1 MGHRVAQ
8 SLVGSEGCIIQPRRS
23 CILELKNGGNGRAPP
38 RQRPPGVPKRASLQ
52 LPSHYLFNVTRPR
65 EDNARRHS
73 QILPSLFFTF
83 LFRSVDGFPP
93 VWVTLVLSL
102 YPGSPLHP
110 LLALTPTSHPVPFAR
125 VFNFWL
131 NFLPTRLST
140 AERERL
146 SAVDGR
152 LRLVASS
159 QTRIKR
165 AIDVGKS
172 PGNLPARPL
181 SWITLAGSV
190 LCTPWLI
197 ERNGDCI
204 RKHAYW

>member
-1 MGHRVAQ
+1 M
-8 SLVGSEGCIIQPRRS
+8 QPRRS

-52 LPSHYLFNVTRPR
+52 PPSHYLFNVTRPR

-83 LFRSVDGFPP
+83 LYTSADGFPP
-93 VWVTLVLSL
+93 VWTMSVLSL
-102 YPGSPLHP
+102 HP
-110 LLALTPTSHPVPFAR
+110 LCPSLSTIHPVSFAQLL
-125 VFNFWL
+125 NFWF
-131 NFLPTRLST
+131 NFLPTRLSA

-146 SAVDGR
+146 SVVDGR

-181 SWITLAGSV
+181 S
-190 LCTPWLI
+190 
-197 ERNGDCI
+197 
-204 RKHAYW
+204 

>member
-23 CILELKNGGNGRAPP
+23 CILQLKNGGNGRAPP

-93 VWVTLVLSL
+93 VWATLILFL
-102 YPGSPLHP
+102 YPGPPCIPSSPWP
-110 LLALTPTSHPVPFAR
+110 LQVTPFPSLGSSTFGSTFSRPVSPPLNANGLARSTGASDLLR
-125 VFNFWL
+125 VRKL
-131 NFLPTRLST
+131 ELKELST
-140 AERERL
+140 SGNPREIYR
-146 SAVDGR
+146 
-152 LRLVASS
+152 
-159 QTRIKR
+159 R
-165 AIDVGKS
+165 A
-172 PGNLPARPL
+172 RFH
-181 SWITLAGSV
+181 
-190 LCTPWLI
+190 
-197 ERNGDCI
+197 E
-204 RKHAYW
+204 